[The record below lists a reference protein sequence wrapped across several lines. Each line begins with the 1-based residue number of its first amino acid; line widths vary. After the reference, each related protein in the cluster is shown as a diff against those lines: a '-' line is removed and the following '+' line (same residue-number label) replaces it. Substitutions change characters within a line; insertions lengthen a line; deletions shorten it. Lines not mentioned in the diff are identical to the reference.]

1 MYAIGAVS
9 VHAAHTRELRGGGD
23 AVEFRFNV

>member
-1 MYAIGAVS
+1 MGAVGTIR
-9 VHAAHTRELRGGGD
+9 VAVPTILCDARGD